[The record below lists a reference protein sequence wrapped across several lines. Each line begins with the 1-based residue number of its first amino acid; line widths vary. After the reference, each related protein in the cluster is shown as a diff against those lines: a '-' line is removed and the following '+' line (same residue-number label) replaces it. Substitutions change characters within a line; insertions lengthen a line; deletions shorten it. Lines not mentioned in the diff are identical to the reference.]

1 MVLYLHAA
9 SKLWIQM
16 IDGSPR
22 SGSAGCHYPL
32 TGSFSRDA
40 RRPEKNAMQ
49 VKARIAQV
57 QYV

>member
-16 IDGSPR
+16 IDGSPA
-22 SGSAGCHYPL
+22 SARCCYPL
-32 TGSFSRDA
+32 TGSFSRMQEDL
-40 RRPEKNAMQ
+40 KNAMQ